1 MGKRSMLKG
10 LVKRKAKK
18 SFENRLAKHVRLAS
32 WISWLGMPAGI
43 GGRIAVFVAVMLF
56 PVFMWLVSAAAVLL
70 LLSGGLIAV
79 HKLDPSI
86 AVEKPKESEKESSG
100 GGTGGKSVTVPDH
113 LKGKFFVPAGTFLSS
128 PQGSRILRGQ
138 LNYHDGIDFSNN
150 RQKSS
155 IYPIYPG
162 VVELAKPGGA
172 FGNVMVV
179 KHDVD
184 GELYY
189 SLYAHLDS
197 FTSKVGDHVGY
208 NTELGIMG
216 TTGNSTGIH
225 LHLELF
231 DKNYKW
237 YDRTKTLQ
245 VAKYLTCTEG
255 SMLTNQAQDI
265 RKCIEYRNKMVK

>member
-10 LVKRKAKK
+10 IVKRKAKK

-32 WISWLGMPAGI
+32 LVSWLGMPAGI
-43 GGRIAVFVAVMLF
+43 GGRIAVFVTVMLF

-86 AVEKPKESEKESSG
+86 AIEKPKESEKESSG
-100 GGTGGKSVTVPDH
+100 GGTGGKSVEVPEN
-113 LKGKFFVPAGTFLSS
+113 LKGKFFVPGGKYLSN
-128 PQGSRILRGQ
+128 PQGVNG
-138 LNYHDGIDFSNN
+138 NYSAGFHDGIDFSNAGV
-150 RQKSS
+150 KTPL
-155 IYPIYPG
+155 YPIYPG
-162 VVELAKPGGA
+162 VVETAKWGGL

-184 GELYY
+184 GDVYY
-189 SLYAHLDS
+189 SLYAHMDS
-197 FTSKVGDHVGY
+197 FSAKVGDNVGY
-208 NTELGIMG
+208 NTKLGIMG

-225 LHLELF
+225 VHLEIH

-237 YDRTKTLQ
+237 YNRRTALH
-245 VAKYLTCTEG
+245 AANYLTCGEG
-255 SMLTNQAQDI
+255 KKLPNIAQPVA
-265 RKCIEYRNKMVK
+265 KCLEYREKMTK